1 MNESIQNVLLLE
13 GSTSGGSE
21 RFVSLAEIFASLP
34 SRALLWVVLLDGQ
47 SSINLWGGGGGSPAN
62 RGSFQCSRSVQTA
75 ASERRHG

>member
-34 SRALLWVVLLDGQ
+34 SGALLWVVLLDGQ
-47 SSINLWGGGGGSPAN
+47 SS
-62 RGSFQCSRSVQTA
+62 
-75 ASERRHG
+75 